1 MINMRSF
8 EEYWE
13 DVVPLIIESSE
24 ELAGRGLDQTQ
35 VRLHN
40 LIMQVFS
47 FAANTTIKLNK
58 ETQESMIPALKKIA
72 DELDQLN
79 KLKDPDL

>member
-1 MINMRSF
+1 MRSF

-13 DVVPLIIESSE
+13 DVVPSIMESSK

-58 ETQESMIPALKKIA
+58 ETQESLKPFVKQIA
-72 DELDQLN
+72 DELVQLN